1 LDKLRRNKN
10 IKHKHDKK
18 IYMIERFVIN
28 VLCKG
33 IISYLWVYAGA
44 RFDVLWKEN
53 IAFLWV
59 RENNFVLMI
68 ARDFDFS

>member
-1 LDKLRRNKN
+1 
-10 IKHKHDKK
+10 
-18 IYMIERFVIN
+18 MIEKFVIN